1 MQQFSHDYTKVS
13 EALES
18 LYSATRLIA
27 NECCDAALER
37 INEARTTLDE
47 YLAQDNMIPDKDIAD
62 GWVRHSEAQEY
73 TFTNEQ
79 LDFIRDLFAD
89 QLSKAPASTLA
100 AEELAI
106 INRCQEQLGCPKYE
120 SVKQFITNQ
129 SGRWTEIEPK
139 ALTSSTPRTER
150 HKQIDSRYLTQQT
163 DGADP
168 SNPLYGKVAVMSGT
182 YEQIHMERGEVAA
195 AIQRLGAKLNRSV
208 SATMQVFVTGDK
220 VGPAKFKQ
228 VEDLRADGHDIRI
241 ISQMEFK
248 EICSQ
253 YLKK

>member
-1 MQQFSHDYTKVS
+1 MQQFSHDYAKVA
-13 EALES
+13 ETQNVLFLALED
-18 LYSATRLIA
+18 LRNGHTY
-27 NECCDAALER
+27 
-37 INEARTTLDE
+37 EAKRGIMKAREMLDE
-47 YLAQDNMIPDKDIAD
+47 YLAKDNMIPDNDVAD
-62 GWVRHSEAQEY
+62 GWVRYSEAQEH

-120 SVKQFITNQ
+120 SVKQFIANQ
-129 SGRWTEIEPK
+129 SGLWTEIEPK

-150 HKQIDSRYLTQQT
+150 HKQIDSRYLEQVK

-182 YEQIHMERGEVAA
+182 YEQIHMERDQVAA

-208 SATMQVFVTGDK
+208 SRTMQVFVMGNK
-220 VGPAKFKQ
+220 VGPSKLAE
-228 VEDLRADGHDIRI
+228 VESLRADGHDIRI
-241 ISQMEFK
+241 ISQLEFK
-248 EICSQ
+248 EICNK
-253 YLKK
+253 YLKD